1 MNLRL
6 LKLGLSAVLL
16 TSLASLVA
24 IILLVN
30 PYNASKLNLALF
42 SGVLF
47 LVLFSLFSWL
57 GFYVRKRFITEN
69 SLSRILK
76 MAFRQGTLVS
86 LMPISYL
93 WLNHFNLLKVWTIL
107 PVLFLIGAIEY
118 YFLTRHEHHNKI
130 IGG

>member
-1 MNLRL
+1 MNSRV
-6 LKLGLSAVLL
+6 LKAGLGSVFFL
-16 TSLASLVA
+16 SLASLVA

-69 SLSRILK
+69 SLNRILK
-76 MAFRQGTLVS
+76 MAFRQSALLAVLLVG
-86 LMPISYL
+86 YL
-93 WLNHFNLLKVWTIL
+93 WLGHFGFLKIWTSLLL
-107 PVLFLIGAIEY
+107 LGLVLMMEY
-118 YFLTRHEHHNKI
+118 YFLVIRKEAI
-130 IGG
+130 E